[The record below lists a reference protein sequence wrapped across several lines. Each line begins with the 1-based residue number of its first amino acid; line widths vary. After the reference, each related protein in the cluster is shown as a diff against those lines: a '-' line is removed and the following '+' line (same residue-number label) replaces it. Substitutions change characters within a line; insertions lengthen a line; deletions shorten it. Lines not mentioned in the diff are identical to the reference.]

1 MEITNLNHNPILRE
15 LLKSYV
21 LRMYEEDSNTDDDH
35 LLMEYNLLIR
45 ENRLNDLFIEEKLIN
60 YLNDGD
66 QYSG

>member
-1 MEITNLNHNPILRE
+1 MEIINLNHNPILRE
-15 LLKSYV
+15 LLTNYV

>member
-1 MEITNLNHNPILRE
+1 MEINNLNHNPILRE
-15 LLKSYV
+15 LLTNYV

-66 QYSG
+66 QYTR